1 MKLVLNCYSNQYDK
15 ISDDEFSDD
24 EFSDDEISGFANTTK
39 FNTTKFLTTKFLTT
53 KFQATKLP
61 PPMQAESSM
70 DPTGIQSTLARLPTS
85 RCNKSPMNKTETEMK
100 TLKINIASHEF
111 HSKL

>member
-1 MKLVLNCYSNQYDK
+1 MLVTCRDPSEIQVRTLAKSVFYSL
-15 ISDDEFSDD
+15 
-24 EFSDDEISGFANTTK
+24 GW
-39 FNTTKFLTTKFLTT
+39 
-53 KFQATKLP
+53 
-61 PPMQAESSM
+61 
-70 DPTGIQSTLARLPTS
+70 PTGIQSTLAGLPTS